1 MPHLSSRTGSDCFRH
16 PILIIKKQ
24 MGVDWMVNEPCSVH
38 HVFTGLSLSRN
49 RINKRANHRLGGA
62 GLEHDDR
69 VLPNEVYVG
78 SPFQVHSNDFNL
90 SKSFVISI

>member
-1 MPHLSSRTGSDCFRH
+1 
-16 PILIIKKQ
+16 
-24 MGVDWMVNEPCSVH
+24 MGVYWVVNGPCSVH

-49 RINKRANHRLGGA
+49 RINKRANHRLEGA

-90 SKSFVISI
+90 SKSFVISIWLRHPPQRVVCVSEELDEQG